1 MESEIDKMKTQKV
14 TMMKR
19 IKEESDNR
27 AKLSKQSAKEKAD
40 MKRKI

>member
-1 MESEIDKMKTQKV
+1 MESEIEKMKTQKV

-19 IKEESDNR
+19 IKEESDNQ
-27 AKLSKQSAKEKAD
+27 AKFLKQTSKEKAD